1 MLPDWRP
8 TAQDRCGQLAGVEL
22 AEALKA
28 LALQRS
34 SQVAPTLDTGDRPRE
49 GSQGSPGSTGQ
60 DDLDVATSSFAR
72 WVCGWFWMFVVHC
85 CLGWWD
91 WWVVV
96 NVPKSSQS
104 IWQKYFLRPYM
115 ACLTSPGPEA
125 WPQEAERT
133 HQGAFQQLHPGIH
146 IFSQVPLA
154 TVVSIFSC
162 FSLNFHFYLDFVRW
176 WSLKTMQYHQRK
188 YDFISLLLE
197 RFLWCWVIKLTN
209 HLTVLRSTLWHIS
222 YGLVAS
228 DSTFNA
234 SKAQGS
240 WIWTAISLTPR
251 RPASEWAD
259 RFLGQSAISL

>member
-1 MLPDWRP
+1 MR
-8 TAQDRCGQLAGVEL
+8 AACRCGAGWGSEGLGLAAQQPGCSDAGYGGQTSRGV
-22 AEALKA
+22 
-28 LALQRS
+28 
-34 SQVAPTLDTGDRPRE
+34 TGV
-49 GSQGSPGSTGQ
+49 TGVNWSGWFGCCDIILCQ
-60 DDLDVATSSFAR
+60 MGMWMILDV
-72 WVCGWFWMFVVHC
+72 C
-85 CLGWWD
+85 CSLFGMMGL
-91 WWVVV
+91 VSCCKR
-96 NVPKSSQS
+96 PK
-104 IWQKYFLRPYM
+104 IIPRPYM

-176 WSLKTMQYHQRK
+176 WSLKTMQYHQWK

-228 DSTFNA
+228 DSTFNT